1 MEVRVMQERIM
12 TSSGALSEALHE
24 EMSRDDTIFIIGEDL
39 VSHAGIFGQF
49 VGIPENF
56 PGRIIDT
63 PISETC
69 IVGSGVGA
77 ALTGM
82 RPIVD
87 LHFSDFVTCA
97 MDEIANQ
104 AAKIRYMFGG
114 QIKLPMV
121 IWCPDGAG
129 LRAAAQHSQS
139 LEAWFVHTPGL
150 KIVVPSEPADVK
162 GLIKASIRDDNPVM
176 FFQHKKLFAKEGHV
190 PEEDYV
196 IPLGQAAIKFEGKDV
211 SLLTYGSG
219 YYLCAE
225 AADELKKLD
234 IDAEI
239 VDLRTLKPLDMDTVG
254 TSIKKTHRAVIVH
267 EACLTGGFGAELT
280 ALIQSELFDYLDAP
294 VTRVGAKDVP
304 IPFSPPLEDFVL
316 PSVSDVVDAVKAVA
330 YR

>member
-1 MEVRVMQERIM
+1 MQERIM

-196 IPLGQAAIKFEGKDV
+196 IPLGQAAIKRDGKDV

-219 YYLCAE
+219 YYLSAE

-239 VDLRTLKPLDMDTVG
+239 VDLRTLKPVDMDTVA

>member
-1 MEVRVMQERIM
+1 MHERIM
-12 TSSGALSEALHE
+12 TSAEALAEALHE
-24 EMSRDDTIFIIGEDL
+24 EMSRDETIFIIGEDL

-49 VGIPENF
+49 KGIPENF

-69 IVGSGVGA
+69 IVGSGLGA
-77 ALTGM
+77 AMTGM

-87 LHFSDFVTCA
+87 LHFSDFVTCC
-97 MDEIANQ
+97 MDELANQ

-114 QIKLPMV
+114 QVSLPLV

-139 LEAWFVHTPGL
+139 LEAWFIHTPGL
-150 KIVVPSEPADVK
+150 KVVVPSEPADVK
-162 GLIKASIRDDNPVM
+162 GLIKAAIRDDDPVM
-176 FFQHKKLFAKEGHV
+176 FFQHKRLFAKEGHV
-190 PEEDYV
+190 PEGDYV
-196 IPLGQAAIKFEGKDV
+196 IPLGQAQVKREGKDLT
-211 SLLTYGSG
+211 LLTYGSG

-225 AADELKKLD
+225 AADELAKLD
-234 IDAEI
+234 VEAE
-239 VDLRTLKPLDMDTVG
+239 VLDLRTIKPVDMETVG
-254 TSIKKTHRAVIVH
+254 TSIKKTHRGVIVH

-280 ALIQSELFDYLDAP
+280 ARIQFEFFDYLDAP
-294 VTRVGAKDVP
+294 VTRVAAKDVP

-316 PSVSDVVDAVKAVA
+316 PSVSDVVEAARAVV

>member
-1 MEVRVMQERIM
+1 MQERIM

-24 EMSRDDTIFIIGEDL
+24 EMRRDDTIFIIGEDL
-39 VSHAGIFGQF
+39 ISHAGIFGQF

-176 FFQHKKLFAKEGHV
+176 FFQHKKLFAMEGHV

-196 IPLGQAAIKFEGKDV
+196 IPLGQAAIKREGKDV

-225 AADELKKLD
+225 ATDELKKLD
-234 IDAEI
+234 IDPEI
-239 VDLRTLKPLDMDTVG
+239 VDLRTLKPVDMDTVAI
-254 TSIKKTHRAVIVH
+254 SIKKTHRAVIVH